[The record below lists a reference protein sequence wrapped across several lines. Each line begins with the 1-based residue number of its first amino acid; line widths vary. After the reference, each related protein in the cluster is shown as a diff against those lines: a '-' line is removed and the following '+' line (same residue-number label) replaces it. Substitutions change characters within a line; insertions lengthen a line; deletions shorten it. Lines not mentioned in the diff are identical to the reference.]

1 MGNTTT
7 FEILGLTKK
16 EYLKCLKKVTKTVNK
31 YINKPEN
38 EVLLEELANFTQR
51 EIMLLATTAIQN
63 IAKSVKVNDKTNKKP
78 S

>member
-51 EIMLLATTAIQN
+51 EIMLLATTTIQN
-63 IAKSVKVNDKTNKKP
+63 IAKSVKINDKTNRKP

>member
-16 EYLKCLKKVTKTVNK
+16 EYLKCLRKVTKTVNK

-51 EIMLLATTAIQN
+51 EIMLLATTTIQN
-63 IAKSVKVNDKTNKKP
+63 IAKSAKVNDKTNRKP

>member
-16 EYLKCLKKVTKTVNK
+16 EYLKCLRKVTKTVNK

-51 EIMLLATTAIQN
+51 EIMLLATTTIKN
-63 IAKSVKVNDKTNKKP
+63 IAKSAKVNDKTNRKP

>member
-51 EIMLLATTAIQN
+51 EIMLLATTTIQN
-63 IAKSVKVNDKTNKKP
+63 IAKSVKVNDKTNRKP

>member
-1 MGNTTT
+1 MSNATT

-16 EYLKCLKKVTKTVNK
+16 EYLKCLRKVTKTVNK

-51 EIMLLATTAIQN
+51 EIMLLATTTIQN
-63 IAKSVKVNDKTNKKP
+63 IAKSAKVNDKTNRKP